1 MFIIGQNALDTDSL
15 IHGGEGEVEASAVA
29 NMNKRCHIKSY
40 LASNLARSDI
50 YCTYNTL
57 LNSLLSFSNDDFTCR
72 YTEVPSRVGMPTV
85 SVEGWGLYS
94 EWLGFELGLYTE
106 DPIAKFGSYSL
117 NLLRAARLVVDTGLH
132 ALGWS
137 RQRALDYLVEN
148 TPASREV
155 LAQEV
160 DR

>member
-1 MFIIGQNALDTDSL
+1 M
-15 IHGGEGEVEASAVA
+15 
-29 NMNKRCHIKSY
+29 
-40 LASNLARSDI
+40 
-50 YCTYNTL
+50 
-57 LNSLLSFSNDDFTCR
+57 
-72 YTEVPSRVGMPTV
+72 

-94 EWLGFELGLYTE
+94 EWLGFELGLYAE
-106 DPIAKFGSYSL
+106 DPIAKFGAYSL

>member
-1 MFIIGQNALDTDSL
+1 M
-15 IHGGEGEVEASAVA
+15 
-29 NMNKRCHIKSY
+29 
-40 LASNLARSDI
+40 
-50 YCTYNTL
+50 
-57 LNSLLSFSNDDFTCR
+57 
-72 YTEVPSRVGMPTV
+72 GMPTV

-106 DPIAKFGSYSL
+106 DPLAKFGSYSL

-160 DR
+160 DRY